1 MAELQINGKF
11 VKKVEL
17 ENWSEEAA
25 VAALRKLRKGR
36 SRVGEKSGAV
46 EGQADREFCNL
57 KF

>member
-25 VAALRKLRKGR
+25 VAALRKLGRK
-36 SRVGEKSGAV
+36 EEA
-46 EGQADREFCNL
+46 E
-57 KF
+57 